1 MRLYFLFAF
10 LFCCNLVAAQEFDK
24 AKLDSFLVSLEQNKK
39 AMGSLSIFKDGKEV
53 YNNSIGYKDS
63 AQSVKSNSK
72 SLYRIGSI
80 SKTYTATL
88 ILMLKE
94 KGKLALSDK
103 LSNWFPEIKNAEQI
117 TIEHL
122 LRHRSGLFNFTNELN
137 FVQWMT
143 QPIKREDL
151 LQKIIQYTPNFKP
164 GEKFEYSNTNYFLLA
179 LITEK
184 VSGKTY
190 HQLLNDFICKP
201 LKLKRTFDLPDS
213 KFISDQTISFK
224 KYADWV
230 PDTKTHLSITL
241 GAGSLVAN
249 AEEVNI
255 FLNALFTYKLISK
268 ASVDE
273 MSTLVDGYGYGLF
286 RAPFYDRSAL
296 GHNGGID
303 GFRSAG
309 YYFSDDRVNVTYLA
323 NAVDYPFNDVMIGV
337 LSIYFGRK
345 YEIPKFENKSSLHS
359 PDELKKLEGIYSS
372 KQLPFEIII
381 SSQSNV
387 LLFKP
392 VHQTEVKLTEKEKF
406 IFEYKAANLQV
417 EFDAN
422 AQKFIMKQG
431 FGIYEFVKQNP

>member
-1 MRLYFLFAF
+1 MRIIFIVVLIVCF
-10 LFCCNLVAAQEFDK
+10 NKIEAQDFNRS
-24 AKLDSFLVSLEQNKK
+24 KLDSFMVKLEQNKM
-39 AMGSLSIFKDGKEV
+39 AMGSISIYKAGKEV
-53 YNNSIGYKDS
+53 YTKSIGYKDS
-63 AQSVKSNSK
+63 VQKLKANHE

-94 KGKLALSDK
+94 KGKLSLSNK
-103 LSNWFPEIKNAEQI
+103 LSTWFPDIKNADEI

-137 FVQWMT
+137 FAQWMT
-143 QPIKREDL
+143 QTIKREAL

-179 LITEK
+179 LIAEK
-184 VSGKTY
+184 QSGKKY
-190 HQLLNDFICKP
+190 HQLLQEFICKP

-213 KFISDQTISFK
+213 KFFSDQTISFK

-230 PDTKTHLSITL
+230 PDTNTHLSITL
-241 GAGSLVAN
+241 GAGSIVAN

-255 FLNALFTYKLISK
+255 FLHALFTNKLLTKKSIE
-268 ASVDE
+268 E
-273 MSTLVDGYGYGLF
+273 MSTLVEGYGLGLF
-286 RAPFYDRSAL
+286 RAPFYERSAL

-309 YYFSDDRVNVTYLA
+309 YYFADDQVSVTYLA
-323 NAVDYPFNDVMIGV
+323 NAVDYPFNDVMIGI
-337 LSIYFGRK
+337 LSIFYGRN
-345 YEIPKFENKSSLHS
+345 YTIPEFENKISLHT
-359 PDELKKLEGIYSS
+359 PAELKQLEGTYTC
-372 KQLPFEIII
+372 KLLPFQIII
-381 SSQSNV
+381 SAQSHV

-392 VHQTEVKLTEKEKF
+392 SHQTEIKLAEKERF

-417 EFDAN
+417 EFDVN
-422 AQKFIMKQG
+422 SQKFIMKQG
-431 FGIYEFVKQNP
+431 PGIYEFVKQNQ